1 MTKLQRRV
9 VDQNRA
15 FKSAKDQVEREKRR
29 LSRRGLSPGGD
40 HRGKVTRQE
49 SLLVNYFHIS
59 RSSLTNSAK
68 SSRKEKNMAALQEHQ
83 EEEEEEEKERVRAER
98 LTKAVHAPRK
108 RRSFL
113 SKKPKITR
121 DEEQSESRKKPPP
134 HLHTRGHSQ
143 ESFDVN
149 APKKHSEKVHPEK
162 GHGHSSKKEKGGSHK
177 PPSPGGSPG
186 GVYQYPSSPSSKSK
200 KHM

>member
-40 HRGKVTRQE
+40 HRGNVTRQE

-59 RSSLTNSAK
+59 RTSLTNSAK

-98 LTKAVHAPRK
+98 MPKAVHAPRK

-121 DEEQSESRKKPPP
+121 DEEQSKSRKKPHPP
-134 HLHTRGHSQ
+134 HLHTRSDSQ

-149 APKKHSEKVHPEK
+149 APKKHSEKVHSER
-162 GHGHSSKKEKGGSHK
+162 GQSSKKEKGGSHK
-177 PPSPGGSPG
+177 PPSPGASPG
-186 GVYQYPSSPSSKSK
+186 GVYQYPSSPGSKSK